1 MSGRT
6 KIEWSD
12 AVWNPIRGCSKVS
25 EGCRNCY
32 AVRQAHRFSGVG
44 MPYEGLTRMM
54 SHGPEW
60 TGQVRIVPEVLDQPL
75 RWKKPR
81 RIFVNS
87 MSDLFHENVTDEWLD
102 RIFAVM
108 ALAKQH
114 TFLVLTKRP
123 ERMRRWFTTT
133 ASGAKREILVWE
145 TAGRPERWPGWPLP
159 NVWIGVSVENQQAAD
174 ERIPLLLETPAAV
187 RFVSAEPLLGPLDLT
202 AYLPRQL
209 YVCQSCG
216 VELGQGEVGLDFRC
230 PYCGAAC
237 DPDGSTEGLDWV
249 IVGGESGPG
258 ARPMHPDWV
267 WSLRDQCQQAGVAFF
282 FKQWGEFAPVG
293 WVHADSDGVL
303 VRPDGHVCCDR
314 SELAPARNYEMRRV
328 GKKAAGRLL
337 DGRTWDEMPEVGT
350 Q

>member
-1 MSGRT
+1 
-6 KIEWSD
+6 
-12 AVWNPIRGCSKVS
+12 
-25 EGCRNCY
+25 
-32 AVRQAHRFSGVG
+32 
-44 MPYEGLTRMM
+44 MPYEGLTRMTP
-54 SHGPEW
+54 HGPEW
-60 TGQVRIVPEVLDQPL
+60 TGQVRLVPEVLDQPL

-133 ASGAKREILVWE
+133 ASGAKREVLVWE

-174 ERIPLLLETPAAV
+174 ERIPILLATPAAL
-187 RFVSAEPLLGPLDLT
+187 RFVSCEPCLGPIDLSR
-202 AYLPRQL
+202 YL
-209 YVCQSCG
+209 G
-216 VELGQGEVGLDFRC
+216 AGEPGEIGNGRLHNSPSEC
-230 PYCGAAC
+230 PTWYDWCNC
-237 DPDGSTEGLDWV
+237 VIDWV

-267 WSLRDQCQQAGVAFF
+267 RSLRDQCREAGVPFF
-282 FKQWGEFAPVG
+282 FKQWGEWFPRDQWEHNPDLILPDDDVAYINGPYTHVF
-293 WVHADSDGVL
+293 DG
-303 VRPDGHVCCDR
+303 PDGLYPVH
-314 SELAPARNYEMRRV
+314 RV

-337 DGRTWDEMPEVGT
+337 DGREWNEMPEVDM

>member
-1 MSGRT
+1 
-6 KIEWSD
+6 
-12 AVWNPIRGCSKVS
+12 
-25 EGCRNCY
+25 
-32 AVRQAHRFSGVG
+32 
-44 MPYEGLTRMM
+44 
-54 SHGPEW
+54 
-60 TGQVRIVPEVLDQPL
+60 
-75 RWKKPR
+75 
-81 RIFVNS
+81 
-87 MSDLFHENVTDEWLD
+87 

-133 ASGAKREILVWE
+133 ASGAKREVLVWE

-187 RFVSAEPLLGPLDLT
+187 RFVSAEPLLGPLDLS

-249 IVGGESGPG
+249 IVGGESGSG
-258 ARPMHPDWV
+258 ARPMHPDWAR
-267 WSLRDQCQQAGVAFF
+267 SLRDQCREAGVPFF
-282 FKQWGEFAPVG
+282 FKQWGEWSPDNADIGVKMGFVALDGTWRDHQPFG
-293 WVHADSDGVL
+293 WGRDYPGSVSIWK
-303 VRPDGHVCCDR
+303 
-314 SELAPARNYEMRRV
+314 V
-328 GKKAAGRLL
+328 GKKKAGRLL
-337 DGRTWDEMPEVGT
+337 DGQEWNEIPEVNA